1 VRKTSRHF
9 PRTFNS
15 LAFAI
20 HPLAFVVSLGLG
32 CVLPASAQAQTGAAA
47 QVNQQ
52 FEFDLPAGSLSERLL
67 HISRTA
73 GVIITLDATLVDGKS
88 AAAVRGK
95 MSGEQALQAALIGTG
110 LELTKG
116 NVGYQLRP
124 LQNKGVMQTVRVN
137 ADTLDTATEGTGA
150 YTISAMNTATKLN
163 LSVRQTPQSV
173 TVISRQQI
181 EDQGLDDLNSLA
193 QQIPGVNYNQADSE
207 RFSFYARGFDIS
219 AFQVDGV
226 QVSSHPDGA
235 YQPFYR
241 SGMDMVIYDH
251 IEVVKGA
258 TGLTIGAGSPAASI
272 NLVRKRPTHEFQAS
286 VEGSVGSWDAYR
298 TTADI
303 SAPLNDSGSLRGRLV
318 GAYEDKEH
326 FIDYYQSEQSSLYG
340 IVEADITE
348 ATLLAVSVSHSDND
362 IKGMSWGGAFPAFY
376 SDGTRTHF
384 SRSFS
389 QVDDWASWSAQ
400 STSTQVELVHHVN
413 DDWQVKVIYN
423 DQKNK
428 SELFSI
434 FYDGYPDPD
443 GYALLFRDEYPNTID
458 RKVVTADVNGKFDL
472 WGREQDLMLGYT
484 QTKTHYYGDNYLDWD
499 GYETPDFVQAAGN
512 IPQLDH
518 SVRVLDETLLA
529 NINEKAVYGAL
540 RLRPLDNL
548 AIITGVRIS
557 DWSYDGDSI
566 RGTTTKAI
574 VYDFDQVVSPYLG
587 AVYDLNKNLSVY
599 ASYTDIFTPQN
610 AKNEN
615 GDLIDPVDG
624 NAYELGIKGE
634 FNGGKVN
641 ASAAVFKITQDNLA
655 ESTGKII
662 AGQPVFIALEGA
674 TSTGVEVE
682 VSGEVL
688 TDWKIHGGISHS
700 KIEDAH
706 NKPVLTSSAENTF
719 KVFTTYRLPQ
729 VSKRLLIGGG
739 ISWQSDT
746 YKDKV
751 GPNRDKV
758 AGTADDRLAQG
769 SYGLVDLM
777 ANYKITHK
785 LSASLNINNLFDKQ
799 YITAFRQGSQYGL
812 PRNAKL
818 TVKYSF

>member
-1 VRKTSRHF
+1 MRKTSRHL
-9 PRTFNS
+9 PRS
-15 LAFAI
+15 I
-20 HPLAFVVSLGLG
+20 HPLALVISLGLASG
-32 CVLPASAQAQTGAAA
+32 LPLNVLAQTSAAT
-47 QVNQQ
+47 QVSQQ
-52 FEFDLPAGSLSERLL
+52 FEFDLPSGPLSERLL

-73 GVIITLDATLVDGKS
+73 GVIMTLDASLVDRKTAS
-88 AAAVRGK
+88 PVRGK
-95 MSGEQALQAALIGTG
+95 LSGEQALQSALIGTG
-110 LELTKG
+110 LELAKG
-116 NVGYQLRP
+116 SVGYTLRP
-124 LQNKGVMQTVRVN
+124 LQNKGMMQTVRVS
-137 ADTLDTATEGTGA
+137 ADTLDTTTENTGA
-150 YTISAMNTATKLN
+150 YTIGSMSTATKLN
-163 LSVRQTPQSV
+163 LSVRETPQSV

-181 EDQGLDDLNSLA
+181 EDQALDDLNSLA
-193 QQIPGVNYNQADSE
+193 KQIPGVNYNQADTE

-241 SGMDMVIYDH
+241 GGMDMVIYDH

-258 TGLTIGAGSPAASI
+258 TGLTTGAGSPAASI

-286 VEGSVGSWDAYR
+286 IEGSVGSWDAYR

-326 FIDYYQSEQSSLYG
+326 FTDYYQSTKSTLYG
-340 IVEADITE
+340 IVEADITD
-348 ATLLAVSVSHSDND
+348 ATVLAASLSHADND
-362 IKGMSWGGAFPAFY
+362 VNGMSWGGAFPAFY

-389 QVDDWASWSAQ
+389 QVDDWSNWSAQ
-400 STSTQVELVHHVN
+400 STSAQVELTHHIN
-413 DDWQVKVIYN
+413 DDWQVKLIYN
-423 DQKNK
+423 DQQNESK
-428 SELFSI
+428 LFSI
-434 FYDGYPDPD
+434 FYEGYPDPD
-443 GYALLFRDEYPNTID
+443 GYAILYRDEYPNSID
-458 RKVVTADVNGKFDL
+458 RKVVTADVSGQFEL
-472 WGREQDLMLGYT
+472 WGRKQDVMFGYT
-484 QTKTHYYGDNYLDWD
+484 HTKTHYDGDNYLDWD
-499 GYETPDFVQAAGN
+499 GYETTDFVKSAGN

-518 SVRVLDETLLA
+518 KARVLDETLLA
-529 NINEKAVYGAL
+529 NINEKAAYAAL
-540 RLRPLDNL
+540 RLRPLDDL
-548 AIITGVRIS
+548 SVIAGARVS
-557 DWSYDGDSI
+557 DWSYDGDTI
-566 RGTTTKAI
+566 RSTATKKI
-574 VYDFDQVVSPYLG
+574 IYDFDKVVSPYLG
-587 AVYDLNKNLSVY
+587 AVYDLNKSLSLY

-610 AKNEN
+610 ANNEE
-615 GDLIDPVDG
+615 GDLIDPIDG

-634 FNGGKVN
+634 FNNGKVN
-641 ASAAVFKITQDNLA
+641 ASAALFKITQDNLA
-655 ESTGKII
+655 EATGKII

-674 TSTGVEVE
+674 TSTGAEVE
-682 VSGEVL
+682 LSGEVL

-729 VSKRLLIGGG
+729 LSKRLLIGGG
-739 ISWQSDT
+739 ISWQSGT

-751 GPNRDKV
+751 GPDKDKI

-769 SYGLVDLM
+769 SYTLVDLM
-777 ANYKITHK
+777 ANYKITNN

-818 TVKYSF
+818 TVRYSF